1 MQLKTKDDKI
11 SEVRRTPACSPGP
24 VACVC
29 CTRRPLPLPPCPPAP
44 QILEELAGVNAL
56 YSEAKEMLEQVC
68 CCTRAWRAAL
78 YCLAPPFLWPQ
89 LSLAA
94 ATFVPQA
101 CRIWL
106 LSGGRLLPPVLWLQL
121 PRTTSPACSCALY
134 AHLAPLAVPAP
145 ALPCAPLQAKTD
157 ERELEEL
164 REMKADVERKEK
176 QQAAILE
183 LQVRV
188 GRW

>member
-1 MQLKTKDDKI
+1 
-11 SEVRRTPACSPGP
+11 
-24 VACVC
+24 
-29 CTRRPLPLPPCPPAP
+29 
-44 QILEELAGVNAL
+44 
-56 YSEAKEMLEQVC
+56 
-68 CCTRAWRAAL
+68 
-78 YCLAPPFLWPQ
+78 
-89 LSLAA
+89 
-94 ATFVPQA
+94 
-101 CRIWL
+101 
-106 LSGGRLLPPVLWLQL
+106 
-121 PRTTSPACSCALY
+121 
-134 AHLAPLAVPAP
+134 VPAP